1 MSTPGLFAV
10 GVVVTLIVAAAL
22 VPLIFAAIAD
32 GRYAQERMRAFEE
45 PATEESA
52 DLQSDPRLAA

>member
-45 PATEESA
+45 SATEESA